1 MQYNSAQDIKN
12 RLTADDVDA
21 FMCKALNAGP
31 SREDGQGNRIFLTV
45 DRHPEHPEEGSY
57 KLYYY
62 PETHSFYSFTGSEAY
77 DIFSLV
83 QAVKGFDFKQAYV
96 YVCGFFNIPTRE
108 EGIIPPPPELTEDW
122 DVLNKVS
129 AYEKAGKEV
138 ETEHKELPP
147 NIMDRFTKGYPQEWV
162 DDGISPEAMEKYGIR
177 IDVGAQKAII
187 PHHDDMGNI
196 VGIRGRAFDPVEVAE
211 FGKYA
216 PIKIGDTWL
225 NHELKKYLY
234 GLYENKHT
242 IQRLGKVCIAESEK
256 ACMQSATMFGCDNNF
271 VVATCGS
278 SGLSSEQIDLLLK
291 YKVREVIIAYDKE
304 FEDGNDEQMAKYEA
318 KLLRLTQPLAPY
330 FETYV
335 IFDYDGL
342 LGYKD
347 SPFDKSK
354 DVLLRLMKT
363 KQPVYSISSDLA
375 KRRKK

>member
-31 SREDGQGNRIFLTV
+31 SKEDGQGNRIFLTV

-83 QAVKGFDFKQAYV
+83 QAVKGFDFKQAFI
-96 YVCGFFNIPTRE
+96 YVCGFFNISTRE
-108 EGIIPPPPELTEDW
+108 EGIIPPTPELTEDW

-129 AYEKAGKEV
+129 AYEKAGKEI
-138 ETEHKELPP
+138 EPERKELP
-147 NIMDRFTKGYPQEWV
+147 
-162 DDGISPEAMEKYGIR
+162 R

-216 PIKIGDTWL
+216 PIKIGTEWM
-225 NHELKKYLY
+225 NHRLSEQLF
-234 GLYENKHT
+234 GLYEAKRT

-256 ACMQSATMFGCDNNF
+256 ACLQSYTMFGENNF

-318 KLLRLTQPLAPY
+318 KLLRLVQPLAPY

-335 IFDYDGL
+335 IFDYEGL

-347 SPFDKSK
+347 SPFDKNM

>member
-1 MQYNSAQDIKN
+1 MNLAQDIKN
-12 RLTADDVDA
+12 RLTADDIDA

-62 PETHSFYSFTGSEAY
+62 PETHSFYSFTGAEAY

-83 QAVKGFDFKQAYV
+83 QTVKGFDFKQAFV

-108 EGIIPPPPELTEDW
+108 EGIIPPPPELTDDW
-122 DVLNKVS
+122 DVLNKVTD
-129 AYEKAGKEV
+129 YEKRTKK
-138 ETEHKELPP
+138 ETEQKEIPL
-147 NIMDRFTKGYPQEWV
+147 NIMERFAKGYPQEWV

-177 IDVGAQKAII
+177 LDVGAQKAII

-216 PIKIGDTWL
+216 PIRIGEVWY
-225 NHELKKYLY
+225 NHELKRHLY
-234 GLYENKHT
+234 GLYEAKHT

-256 ACMQSATMFGCDNNF
+256 ACMQSYTMFGENNF

-278 SGLSSEQIDLLLK
+278 SGLSSEQVDLLLK

-304 FEDGNDEQMAKYEA
+304 FQDGDTEQMEKYEA
-318 KLLRLTQPLAPY
+318 KLLRLTQPLSPY

-335 IFDYDGL
+335 IFDYEGL
-342 LGYKD
+342 LKLKQ
-347 SPFDKSK
+347 SPFDAGR

>member
-12 RLTADDVDA
+12 RLSADDVDA

-31 SREDGQGNRIFLTV
+31 SKEDGQGNRIFLTV

-83 QAVKGFDFKQAYV
+83 QAVKGFDFKQAFI
-96 YVCGFFNIPTRE
+96 YVCGFFNISTRE
-108 EGIIPPPPELTEDW
+108 EGIIPPTPELTEDW

-129 AYEKAGKEV
+129 AYEKAGKEIAP
-138 ETEHKELPP
+138 ERKELPP

-196 VGIRGRAFDPVEVAE
+196 VGIRGRAFDPIEVAE

-216 PIKIGDTWL
+216 PIKIGDTWYSHPL
-225 NHELKKYLY
+225 GKYLF
-234 GLYENKHT
+234 GLYETKHT
-242 IQRLGKVCIAESEK
+242 IQRLGKVCIVESEK
-256 ACMQSATMFGCDNNF
+256 ACMQSYEMFRDSNF
-271 VVATCGS
+271 TVATCGS
-278 SGLSSEQIDLLLK
+278 SPLSNEQIDLLLK
-291 YKVREVIIAYDKE
+291 YKVREVILGYDKE
-304 FEDGNDEQMAKYEA
+304 FEEGNLEQMEKYEK
-318 KLLRLTQPLAPY
+318 KLLRISQPLVP
-330 FETYV
+330 FFNVYV
-335 IFDYDGL
+335 MFDYEGL
-342 LGYKD
+342 LRYKD
-347 SPFDKSK
+347 SPFDRGK

-363 KQPVYSISSDLA
+363 KKNVLPIGDE
-375 KRRKK
+375 KKWR